1 MRTLV
6 RVAAVAIMVV
16 TVAACDQ
23 GASPTSPTPVATDP
37 QLTATLARA
46 IQDEY
51 RAEAIYQG
59 VLNDFGQVQPFVN
72 ILSAEERHSAAVGRL
87 FSARGLAVPISTSTV
102 ANVPHFAALSA
113 ACSAG
118 TVAERE
124 NIAMYDDLLRADL
137 PADVRQVFSNNR
149 SASVV
154 NHLPAFERCS

>member
-6 RVAAVAIMVV
+6 GFAVV
-16 TVAACDQ
+16 TMLVVGVTACDSSS
-23 GASPTSPTPVATDP
+23 SPTSPTRVATDA

-59 VLNDFGQVQPFVN
+59 VLNDFGKAQPFANVQ
-72 ILSAEERHSAAVGRL
+72 SAEERHSAAIGHL
-87 FSARGLAVPISTSTV
+87 FTVRGLAVPVSTSTPT
-102 ANVPHFAALSA
+102 AVPHFATLAA

-118 TVAERE
+118 AVAERE
-124 NIAMYDDLLRADL
+124 NIAMYDDLLRSDL
-137 PADVRQVFSNNR
+137 PADVRQVFSSNR